1 MEKRSTKIAYFVA
14 LGVFIVLLVILG
26 IQFKGKENPVF
37 VGDGAFYTTG
47 DGVFLDGIQRTVD
60 DSEGSKYALDGS
72 YYVSPEAGTYFELS
86 EDGNTIVGAD
96 GTEYVKSEEK
106 SKDVNGVEYTTYEEK
121 VYSETPFAGTFWS
134 LLPPIVA
141 IVLALISKEVY
152 SSLFLGCLVGAL
164 LYTQF
169 APWDTIVTLVGA
181 DYGIISVLADS
192 GNMGIIVFLVTLGIM
207 VDLMNKGGGS
217 EAFGRWAKK
226 TVHTRCG
233 AQLLTMLLGVLIF
246 VDDYFNCL
254 TVGSVMRPVTDRQK
268 VSRAKLA
275 YLIDSTAA
283 PICIIAPVSS
293 WAAAV
298 TSSVPAGSGI
308 NGFTMFLRTI
318 PYNYYA
324 VMTVVMSLFLIFT
337 GAEFGPM
344 KLNEDNAQNGDLFT
358 TADRPYGDDVDDGS
372 DTNGHVIDLIAPV
385 LVLIAACIFGMVYTG
400 GFFEGVDFITAFADC
415 NASAGLV
422 LGSSIALLFTFV
434 FYRVRSVMTFQDFA
448 ACIPEGFKAM
458 VSPMLILSLA
468 WTLSGM
474 TGLLGAK
481 YYVANLLGSSA
492 AALQYLLPF
501 IIFLVAV
508 FLAFATGTSWGTF
521 SILIPIVCQAFPDG
535 EMLVVSI
542 AACLSGAVCGDHCSP
557 ISDTTI
563 MASAGAHCSHVNH
576 VSTQLPYAITA
587 AACSAVCYVITGLAQ
602 AVLGSRASLV
612 TSLVL
617 LVVAIVLELA
627 VLSVIRARTRAKT
640 SGDAA

>member
-1 MEKRSTKIAYFVA
+1 MKNKNLSWAGALFVFA
-14 LGVFIVLLVILG
+14 LLLWCTAVTP
-26 IQFKGKENPVF
+26 GKVADP
-37 VGDGAFYTTG
+37 ATYTC
-47 DGVFLDGIQRTVD
+47 
-60 DSEGSKYALDGS
+60 A
-72 YYVSPEAGTYFELS
+72 
-86 EDGNTIVGAD
+86 
-96 GTEYVKSEEK
+96 
-106 SKDVNGVEYTTYEEK
+106 
-121 VYSETPFAGTFWS
+121 VYSTFFS
-134 LLPPIVA
+134 LLPPVIA
-141 IVLALISKEVY
+141 IVLALNTKEVY
-152 SSLFLGCLVGAL
+152 TSLLVGIASGAL
-164 LYTQF
+164 LY
-169 APWDTIVTLVGA
+169 ANGNLELALNTLFFNEDG
-181 DYGIISVLADS
+181 GMITKLSDS
-192 GNMGIIVFLVTLGIM
+192 GNVGILAFLVMLGIL
-207 VDLMNKGGGS
+207 VALMNKAGGS
-217 EAFGRWAKK
+217 AAFGRWAS
-226 TVHTRCG
+226 THIHSRAG
-233 AQLLTMLLGVLIF
+233 AQFATLLLGVMIF

-324 VMTVVMSLFLIFT
+324 ILTVVMSLFLIFT
-337 GAEFGPM
+337 GADFGPM
-344 KLNEDNAQNGDLFT
+344 KLNEDNAKKGDLFT

-415 NASAGLV
+415 NASAGLG

-481 YYVANLLGSSA
+481 YYVASLLGNSA
-492 AALQYLLPF
+492 AALQYLLPV

-602 AVLGSRASLV
+602 AVLGSRASLL

-627 VLSVIRARTRAKT
+627 VLSVIRARTRAKI
-640 SGDAA
+640 SGETM